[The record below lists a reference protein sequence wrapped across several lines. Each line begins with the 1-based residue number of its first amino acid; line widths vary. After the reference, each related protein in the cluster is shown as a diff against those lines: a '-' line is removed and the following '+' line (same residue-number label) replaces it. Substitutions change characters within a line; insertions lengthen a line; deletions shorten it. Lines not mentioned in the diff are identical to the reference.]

1 MAGFG
6 RLAARAIVATLL
18 LLGAASAQEAERRI
32 VPTPD
37 ADYFGHDYDILRE
50 VDANICETACLSDN
64 RCKAFTLNRSS
75 GWCFLKEEVGE
86 LRQTPGALSGRIVLA
101 TIDNPDAVAA
111 RERQL
116 AFLSASLI
124 DDARNAR
131 LSEEGSAKSAVDWLG
146 AAREA
151 LNHLPDDWDARQANA
166 ALRRTASISAF
177 VLSDD
182 PQVRA
187 EALDVLASALGD
199 DGEWKPAIS
208 AWRIAVSLH
217 ADDAIRT
224 RLDEALAAHGF
235 RIVGNSVDNNAATPR
250 ICLNFS
256 EDLAPSLSAGD
267 TAGDFLSVDGSDNYP
282 VSASGSQMCVDG
294 VAHGQRYRLL
304 ARAGIP
310 AASGETLPRQVE
322 SNIYVRDRD
331 PAAHFTG
338 NAYVLPAGGA
348 VSIPVTSVNT
358 ERLRLRLLRIGDRQ
372 LARTIGE
379 STFLSQLAAYQLE
392 TIAGD
397 TGQEIWHGEMDV
409 SGATNA
415 ETVTAIPLR
424 DVLSQAQ
431 PGVYILSAV
440 PANLRQEGDAPA
452 QQWFVL
458 TDIGLTALSGADGLS
473 VSARSLGTA
482 EPLDGVDLELV
493 AANNEVLGQ
502 ARTDAE
508 GHAVFAP
515 GLIAGEGGQKPAVL
529 MASRGADGRDF
540 VFMDMTAA
548 PFDLTDRGVEG
559 RAPAGPMDVFLTP
572 DRGIYRPGET
582 VNLTMLVRDGETRAI
597 EGAAL
602 TLVVTRPDGVE
613 YLRRAVTTPDA
624 GGTAEAVALPAAAMR
639 GSWRMALHIDP
650 ARPAIAATGVQV
662 QDFEPQKIDF
672 DLPKPAPIDPE
683 APPEISFDV
692 RYLFGAPAA
701 NLTVEGEIVSSAV
714 RSLPGLTG
722 WLFGLADEETTPGRQ
737 PLEQTQTDTE
747 GHAVLALP
755 VLDLPGTTWPVAA
768 ELVVRV
774 TDAGGRPVERR
785 VDAPLIS
792 RGARLAIRPGFDGA
806 VPQGSEAG
814 FAVALFGA
822 DGQPMAAPQA
832 GWVLNRVTTDFQ
844 WYSTNG
850 RWNFEPIRR
859 VERVANGVLDLA
871 TGDPA
876 TLSVPVDWGGY
887 ELVVSAPDAAPASV
901 SFNAGWY
908 VAAGSADTPDM
919 ARLTLD
925 KSRYAVGEEA
935 VVHIEPRFSG
945 QAEIIVMR
953 EGVIDRMVVDVPAGG
968 GEARLPVTAEWG
980 AGAYVTAF
988 AWRPMDIEARQMP
1001 GRAIGLA
1008 YAAVDPADKAL
1019 SVSIQTPQAIRPRRR
1034 LEVPVQVSGVKP
1046 GERAFLT
1053 LAAVDVGILNITGF
1067 TPPSPGD
1074 WYFGQRR
1081 LGVDI
1086 RDLYSRLIDRMQGAP
1101 GSVRSGGDAG
1111 ADAISPPPMD
1121 ELVSLFSGVVEV
1133 DESGRAVVAL
1143 DIPDFNGELKLMAI
1157 AWSDTGIGQAN
1168 ASLTV
1173 RDPVVAQL
1181 IRPLFLGPGDTSR
1194 IALDLAHADG
1204 PAGNVRYA
1212 LRASDDILRLDG
1224 AVEGSVELAEGQ
1236 RVRRLVEITAVG
1248 EGEATLTLEVT
1259 PPEGEVLEK
1268 RVQVAVRSL
1277 RPDAVRRSSFEL
1289 AAGRSLTLGQD
1300 IFADLAPDTASAT
1313 LTVSSFPGFDV
1324 AGAVRALDLYPYG
1337 CTEQLTSRVL
1347 PMLYLDETILSAGLG
1362 ARPDVGERVAKAI
1375 SGILANQGSS
1385 GSFGLWA
1392 PDYGD
1397 LWLDSYVTDF
1407 LSRAAEKG
1415 QSVPAEALSLALD
1428 NLANQVAYLPE
1439 KPDWASAA
1447 YAYYVLARNGRAA
1460 IGDLRYVADTR
1471 MDEFGTPLARAQMA
1485 AALALY
1491 GDRVRSETVYRA
1503 AVEAALDGGGNR
1515 LGRSDYGS
1523 ALRDAAGVLT
1533 LGLEQDIPGTD
1544 LDPLV
1549 RKVGMERTS
1558 ARYTSTQ
1565 DEAWSLL
1572 AAHAIVTRD
1581 RPILELDGERR
1592 DGAYAARFDPAS
1604 LASPAAIRNAGDKDL
1619 TAEMTVRG
1627 KPTVALP
1634 AESSGYAIARSV
1646 YALDGTPTSY
1656 DTVAQG
1662 DRLVAVIEVTPI
1674 DRQSA
1679 RLIIDDPLPAGF
1691 EIDNPAILRG
1701 GDVAALDFLD
1711 LTDDAAHTEFRADR
1725 FIVSIDKDD
1734 GDVAPMRFA
1743 YIVRAVSPGRF
1754 LHPAALVENMY
1765 QPERRA
1771 RTEEGVVEVVGP
1783 LQ

>member
-6 RLAARAIVATLL
+6 RLAAKVLLAMLL
-18 LLGAASAQEAERRI
+18 LVEAASAQPAERRI

-37 ADYFGHDYDILRE
+37 ADYFGHDYDILRD
-50 VDANICETACLSDN
+50 VDENICETACLSDN

-101 TIDNPDAVAA
+101 TIADPNAVAA
-111 RERQL
+111 REKL
-116 AFLSASLI
+116 LPFLPASLI
-124 DDARNAR
+124 DEARNAR
-131 LSEEGSAKSAVDWLG
+131 LSQDGPSKDASSWL
-146 AAREA
+146 AEARDA
-151 LNHLPDDWDARQANA
+151 LNTRPDDWDARQDNA
-166 ALRRTASISAF
+166 SLRRTASISAF
-177 VLSDD
+177 VLAED
-182 PQVRA
+182 PAQQA
-187 EALDVLASALGD
+187 EALDVMATALGE
-199 DGEWKPAIS
+199 DGEWKPAIA
-208 AWRIAVSLH
+208 AWRLAVSLN
-217 ADDAIRT
+217 ADDAIAR

-256 EDLAPSLSAGD
+256 EDLTPSLSGGD
-267 TAGDFLSVDGSDNYP
+267 IAGDFLSVDGGDDYP
-282 VSASGSQMCVDG
+282 VSASGSQICVEG
-294 VAHGQRYRLL
+294 VKHGQRYRIL

-310 AASGETLPRQVE
+310 AASGETLPHQAE
-322 SNIYVRDRD
+322 TNIYVRDRD
-331 PAAHFTG
+331 PAAHFAG

-348 VSIPVTSVNT
+348 VSIPVTSINT
-358 ERLRLRLLRIGDRQ
+358 DRLKLRLLRIGDRQ

-379 STFLSQLAAYQLE
+379 STFLSQLATYQLD
-392 TIAGD
+392 TIAGE
-397 TGQEIWHGEMDV
+397 TGEEVWHGEMDV

-424 DVLSQAQ
+424 DVLAEAR
-431 PGVYILSAV
+431 PGVYILSAA
-440 PANLRQEGDAPA
+440 PANRPREDDAPA

-458 TDIGLTALSGADGLS
+458 TDIGLTTLSGADGLT

-482 EPLDGVDLELV
+482 EALEGIDLELV

-508 GHAVFAP
+508 GRAVFAP
-515 GLIAGEGGQKPAVL
+515 GLSAGDGGQRPAVL
-529 MASRGADGRDF
+529 TASRGDGQDF
-540 VFMDMTAA
+540 VFLDMTTA

-572 DRGIYRPGET
+572 DRGIYRPGDT
-582 VNLTMLVRDGETRAI
+582 VNLTMLVRDGEARAV

-613 YLRRAVTTPDA
+613 YLRRAVATGDA
-624 GGTAEAVALPAAAMR
+624 GGTAQAVDLPAAAMR
-639 GSWRMALHIDP
+639 GGWRMALHIDP
-650 ARPAIAATGVQV
+650 ERPAIASTSVQV

-672 DLPKPAPIDPE
+672 DLPQPGPIDPQ
-683 APPEISFDV
+683 APPELSFDV

-701 NLTVEGEIVSSAV
+701 NLTVEGEIVVSAV
-714 RSLPGLTG
+714 RSLPGLSG
-722 WLFGLADEETTPGRQ
+722 WLFGLADEESTPGRQ
-737 PLEQTQTDTE
+737 ALEPIATDE
-747 GHAVLALP
+747 DGRAALSLP
-755 VLDLPGTTWPVAA
+755 VIDVPGTTRPVSA
-768 ELVVRV
+768 ELIVRV

-785 VDAPLIS
+785 VDVPLIS
-792 RGARLAIRPGFDGA
+792 RGSRLAVRPAFDGS
-806 VPQGSEAG
+806 VPQGSQAS
-814 FAVALFGA
+814 FSVALFGE
-822 DGQPMAAPQA
+822 DGQPVAAP
-832 GWVLNRVTTDFQ
+832 GVNWVLNRVTTDFQ

-859 VERVANGVLDLA
+859 VERVADGTLDLA
-871 TGDPA
+871 GGDPA
-876 TLSVPVDWGGY
+876 NLSVPVDWGGY
-887 ELVVSAPDAAPASV
+887 ELVVSAPDAVPASL

-925 KSRYAVGEEA
+925 KPRYSVGEEA
-935 VVHIEPRFSG
+935 VVRIEPRFAG
-945 QAEIIVMR
+945 RAEIVVMR
-953 EGVIDRMVVDVPAGG
+953 EGVIGRTVVDVPAGG

-1001 GRAIGLA
+1001 ARAIGLA
-1008 YAAVDPADKAL
+1008 YAAVDPGERAL
-1019 SVSIQTPQAIRPRRR
+1019 SVTIEAPQSMRPRRR
-1034 LEVPVQVSGVKP
+1034 LDVPVQVSGVRP

-1053 LAAVDVGILNITGF
+1053 LAAVDAGILNITDF
-1067 TPPSPGD
+1067 QPPSPGD

-1111 ADAISPPPMD
+1111 ADAVSPPAMD
-1121 ELVSLFSGVVEV
+1121 ELVSLFSGVVQL
-1133 DESGRAVVAL
+1133 DGTGRAVVPL
-1143 DIPDFNGELKLMAI
+1143 DIPDFDGELKLMAI
-1157 AWSDTGIGQAN
+1157 AWSDTGVGQAD
-1168 ASLTV
+1168 ASVTV
-1173 RDPVVAQL
+1173 RDPVVAQ
-1181 IRPLFLGPGDTSR
+1181 ISRPLFLGPGDTSR

-1204 PAGNVRYA
+1204 PAGAVRYA
-1212 LRASDDILRLDG
+1212 LTGGDGVLRLDG
-1224 AVEGSVELAEGQ
+1224 AVAGTVELAEGQ
-1236 RVRRLVEITAVG
+1236 RIRRLVQMTAID
-1248 EGEATLTLEVT
+1248 EGEATLTLEMT
-1259 PPEGEVLEK
+1259 PPDGEVLTK
-1268 RVQVAVRSL
+1268 QMRVAVRSL
-1277 RPDAVRRSSFEL
+1277 RPDVVRRSSLEL

-1300 IFADLAPDTASAT
+1300 IFVDLAPDTASAT

-1362 ARPDVGERVAKAI
+1362 ERPDIGERVIKAI

-1407 LSRAAEKG
+1407 LSRAAAKG
-1415 QSVPAEALSLALD
+1415 QPVPAEALSLALD

-1460 IGDLRYVADTR
+1460 IGDLRYVADNR
-1471 MDEFGTPLARAQMA
+1471 MDEFATPLARAQLA

-1491 GDRVRSETVYRA
+1491 GDRLRAETVYRT
-1503 AVEAALDGGGNR
+1503 AVASALDSDGDR

-1523 ALRDAAGVLT
+1523 ALRDAAGVVT

-1549 RKVGMERTS
+1549 RKVGMERAA

-1581 RPILELDGERR
+1581 KSVLELDGERR
-1592 DGAYAARFDPAS
+1592 EGAYATRFDAAS
-1604 LASPAAIRNAGDKDL
+1604 LAAPAAIRNAGAKAL
-1619 TAEMTVRG
+1619 TAEITVRG

-1634 AESSGYAIARSV
+1634 GESAGYAIARSV
-1646 YALDGTPTSY
+1646 YTLDGAPASL

-1679 RLIIDDPLPAGF
+1679 RLIVDDPLPAGL
-1691 EIDNPAILRG
+1691 EIDNPSILKG

-1725 FIVSIDKDD
+1725 FIASVDKDD

-1771 RTEEGVVEVVGP
+1771 RTEESLVEVVGP